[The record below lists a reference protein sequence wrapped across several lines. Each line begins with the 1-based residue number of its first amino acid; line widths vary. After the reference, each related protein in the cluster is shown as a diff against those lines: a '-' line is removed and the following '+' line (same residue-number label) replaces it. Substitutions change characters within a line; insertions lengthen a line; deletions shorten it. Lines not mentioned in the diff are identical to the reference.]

1 MTLHSLSTLSL
12 TRERLAWLCMIEPF
26 CPCPLLSL
34 SLHFHDMLTDGP
46 SPASFLLQLICRPAT
61 LSLLRTHKYRVKE
74 RESLSVIA
82 IFPFRCLMLRV
93 MGYKSQTALLMILSC
108 LSLSFS
114 FPLCL
119 PFHVTMRPCVLMSF
133 VQTKHTES
141 WSCVR
146 LHKTTTNKNQ
156 MTTTTS
162 VKVSTWFANARRR
175 LKKENKMTWEP
186 RNKATDDG
194 HDSGNDKDS
203 IMGSDGEGSSD
214 ATTSTSLHG
223 NATGTGTTARTLVS
237 ERSIRAANGHHHHQH
252 QHQHHHQQSH
262 HHHGQR
268 SDHANSSNSSNS
280 SSSSPP
286 ILQSH
291 YPIVKTEGLTTIT
304 DLTTAGASSGLV
316 GKSMTRLP
324 SLHHQSLLTHA
335 ASLSGNAPTH
345 LLRTEQANACQRMR
359 E

>member
-1 MTLHSLSTLSL
+1 
-12 TRERLAWLCMIEPF
+12 
-26 CPCPLLSL
+26 
-34 SLHFHDMLTDGP
+34 
-46 SPASFLLQLICRPAT
+46 
-61 LSLLRTHKYRVKE
+61 
-74 RESLSVIA
+74 
-82 IFPFRCLMLRV
+82 

-108 LSLSFS
+108 LSLSLS
-114 FPLCL
+114 LSLSVCL
-119 PFHVTMRPCVLMSF
+119 SMSPCVLPCVCPSSKRNTQNLGPAC
-133 VQTKHTES
+133 VSTKQQQ
-141 WSCVR
+141 
-146 LHKTTTNKNQ
+146 KNQ
-156 MTTTTS
+156 MTTTS

-194 HDSGNDKDS
+194 HDSDNDKDS

-223 NATGTGTTARTLVS
+223 NAAGTGTTARTLVS

-252 QHQHHHQQSH
+252 QHHHQQSH

-268 SDHANSSNSSNS
+268 SDHANNSNSSNS

-304 DLTTAGASSGLV
+304 DLTTAGAGGLV
-316 GKSMTRLP
+316 GKSSMTSRLP
-324 SLHHQSLLTHA
+324 SLHHQSSLLTH
-335 ASLSGNAPTH
+335 ASLSGNARAF
-345 LLRTEQANACQRMR
+345 LEQKANACQRIANER
-359 E
+359 CRGKIR